1 MIFWFSYRGLEPHLD
16 CAHAGHTQGAG
27 AKHRGYPVVG
37 AFRNSNP
44 PPRLDAPPRPGG
56 RHSLVVRLT
65 SSASPAMNSTRSLF
79 IIAAIPFSLLAV
91 LLLFLDKA
99 FRTGGSTG
107 SSMVFVFCGGVYI
120 YGSIYAL
127 RGHLPLS

>member
-1 MIFWFSYRGLEPHLD
+1 
-16 CAHAGHTQGAG
+16 
-27 AKHRGYPVVG
+27 
-37 AFRNSNP
+37 
-44 PPRLDAPPRPGG
+44 
-56 RHSLVVRLT
+56 
-65 SSASPAMNSTRSLF
+65 MNSTRSLF

-99 FRTGGSTG
+99 FRTGGSTA

-127 RGHLPLS
+127 RGHLPLSLLVFCGAMLNLIGAFVWVPSFRFSDGAAIGLAGLGLTLAWIFAIVREYRAERH